1 MVLILALTLLISL
14 SVHIILGNN
23 LLAIYHFVMIWFNYI
38 YVYLS
43 FDKRNLATANEQ
55 QTNGPYYHSY
65 ERVLLNV
72 WINFWK
78 FDGNVEHNPIG
89 NNFFSIGYY
98 ETPN

>member
-1 MVLILALTLLISL
+1 LVLSVFLFNGLIGVIKENPVMVLILALTLLISL

-72 WINFWK
+72 
-78 FDGNVEHNPIG
+78 
-89 NNFFSIGYY
+89 
-98 ETPN
+98 